1 MILSDLSIRRPV
13 VAMVMAV
20 LLVIV
25 GVVGYLRLPIREY
38 PDTDPPVVSVTTTYT
53 GASAQVVES
62 RITQPIEDRLAGID
76 GVETIASN
84 SIDGRSTITIEFTP
98 GRDIDAAA
106 NDVRDRVGGVAGE
119 LPEDALPPEVR
130 KVDSDAQPVMFFFVR
145 APNWDPIKLGE
156 FVDRVVI
163 DRLTTVDGVAQVT
176 DSGLARPAMR
186 VWLQPGRLAAY
197 RLTPKDVETAL
208 RTQNVELP
216 AGRIESAAQNVSL
229 RVARGFTTPADFRS
243 LVIGRGGDGYLVRL
257 GDVARVE
264 EAPENPYSV
273 FRFNGLQGVGLGVVR
288 QSGANTLE
296 VARGAKAAMADLAK
310 DLPPGVD
317 IQIGSDTSLYIEQ
330 AILGVWHTL
339 LEAAVLVTVVIFLF
353 LGSARATLIP
363 AVTVPICLVA
373 TFAVLWLLGYS
384 INLLTLLAM
393 VLAIGLVVDDAIV
406 VLENVHHRIEQG
418 EPPLL
423 AAFNGAREVG
433 FAVVATT
440 LVVCT
445 VFVPV
450 MFLSG
455 QTGLLFRELAVAMI
469 ASVAI
474 SGFLALTLAP
484 MLCARLL
491 RPTVRGGLSGRIE
504 QALSR
509 MEAGYGRLLDRTMA
523 RPKWLAGG
531 VLVLLAGAAVLFTRI
546 PAELVPPEDTGVV
559 DVRLTAAEGTGYDQ
573 LDRWVAQAEKAVMPL
588 VGAGGGGGPVRAM
601 NARVPGG
608 AGATEDFTAANMV
621 VFLKHWDERSQTSQ
635 DVVKAVNRQL
645 GQVAALR
652 GNAVV
657 RSSLGRGRGQP
668 INFVIAGTSYEDLAQ
683 ARDRILAAARANPGI
698 VNLDADYIENKPQ
711 LRIDVDRQ
719 RAGDLGVSVDD
730 VSQALQSLM
739 GSRRVSTYVRDGEEY
754 RVIVQAE
761 GADRRSESQLA
772 DIYLRSRSGVLVPL
786 SNLVRTSETSTAKT
800 LGRYNRLR
808 AITFQGGLAPGYS
821 LGQALGFLEAQAKA
835 SPEVIAVGYRGESQ
849 SFRET
854 GGSIWVVFGLTV
866 LVIYLL
872 LAAQFESFI
881 HPAVIISA
889 VPLAVA
895 GGVLGLAATGG
906 TVNLF
911 SQIGI
916 VMLVGLAAKNGVLI
930 IEYANQ
936 LRDRG
941 AEVHAAIREAAVR
954 RIRPILMTS
963 LATVAGAVPLAV
975 AQGAGAGARGAIGV
989 VIVFGVT
996 IATAVTLFVVPLLYR
1011 WLAPRTQSPQAVAR
1025 LLRSLQRTGRKGGAG
1040 PAPGACQDPAQ
1051 SPVLPEAA

>member
-1 MILSDLSIRRPV
+1 MILSDLAIRRPV
-13 VAMVMAV
+13 VASVMAI
-20 LLVIV
+20 LLVLV
-25 GVVGYLRLPIREY
+25 GVVGFVRLPVREY
-38 PDTDPPVVSVTTTYT
+38 PDTDPPVVSVNTTYT

-76 GVETIASN
+76 GIETIASN
-84 SIDGRSTITIEFTP
+84 SVDGRSTITIEFTP
-98 GRDIDAAA
+98 GRDVDAAA
-106 NDVRDRVGGVAGE
+106 NDVRDRIGGVVGE

-163 DRLTTVDGVAQVT
+163 DRLTTVDGVAQVN

-197 RLTPKDVETAL
+197 RLTPRDVETAL

-216 AGRIESAAQNVSL
+216 AGRIESSAQNVSL
-229 RVARGFTTPADFRS
+229 RVARGFTTPADFRQ
-243 LVIGRGGDGYLVRL
+243 LVIGRGADGYLVRL

-264 EAPENPYSV
+264 EGPENPYSV

-296 VARGAKAAMADLAK
+296 VARGAKAAMADLAR

-330 AILGVWHTL
+330 AIKGVWHTL

-363 AVTVPICLVA
+363 AVTVPICLMA
-373 TFAVLWLLGYS
+373 TFAVLWALGYS

-423 AAFNGAREVG
+423 AAFNGARQVG
-433 FAVVATT
+433 FAVIATT
-440 LVVCT
+440 LVVCM

-450 MFLSG
+450 MFLKG

-484 MLCARLL
+484 MLCSLLL
-491 RPTVRGGLSGRIE
+491 RPTRRDGLSGRIE
-504 QALSR
+504 HALGR
-509 MEAGYGRLLDRTMA
+509 MEAGYGRLLDRT
-523 RPKWLAGG
+523 LANWKPLAAG
-531 VLVLLAGAAVLFTRI
+531 VVLLFVASGLLFARI
-546 PAELVPPEDTGVV
+546 QTELAPAEDTGVV
-559 DVRLTAAEGTGYDQ
+559 DVRLTAAEGTGYAQ
-573 LDRWVAQAEKAVMPL
+573 LDKWVGEAERAVMPL
-588 VGAGGGGGPVRAM
+588 VGKGPVRAM
-601 NARVPGG
+601 NARVPAGV
-608 AGATEDFTAANMV
+608 GATEDFTTGNMV
-621 VFLKHWDERSQTSQ
+621 VFLKHWDERGQSSQ
-635 DVVKAVNRQL
+635 DVARLVNRKL
-645 GQVAALR
+645 GQIAALR
-652 GNAVV
+652 GNAAV

-668 INFVIAGTSYEDLAQ
+668 VNFVISGTNYEDLAR
-683 ARDRILAAARANPGI
+683 ARDRILAAARGNPGI

-761 GADRRSESQLA
+761 GADR
-772 DIYLRSRSGVLVPL
+772 
-786 SNLVRTSETSTAKT
+786 
-800 LGRYNRLR
+800 
-808 AITFQGGLAPGYS
+808 
-821 LGQALGFLEAQAKA
+821 
-835 SPEVIAVGYRGESQ
+835 
-849 SFRET
+849 
-854 GGSIWVVFGLTV
+854 
-866 LVIYLL
+866 
-872 LAAQFESFI
+872 
-881 HPAVIISA
+881 
-889 VPLAVA
+889 
-895 GGVLGLAATGG
+895 
-906 TVNLF
+906 
-911 SQIGI
+911 
-916 VMLVGLAAKNGVLI
+916 
-930 IEYANQ
+930 
-936 LRDRG
+936 
-941 AEVHAAIREAAVR
+941 
-954 RIRPILMTS
+954 
-963 LATVAGAVPLAV
+963 
-975 AQGAGAGARGAIGV
+975 
-989 VIVFGVT
+989 
-996 IATAVTLFVVPLLYR
+996 
-1011 WLAPRTQSPQAVAR
+1011 
-1025 LLRSLQRTGRKGGAG
+1025 
-1040 PAPGACQDPAQ
+1040 
-1051 SPVLPEAA
+1051 